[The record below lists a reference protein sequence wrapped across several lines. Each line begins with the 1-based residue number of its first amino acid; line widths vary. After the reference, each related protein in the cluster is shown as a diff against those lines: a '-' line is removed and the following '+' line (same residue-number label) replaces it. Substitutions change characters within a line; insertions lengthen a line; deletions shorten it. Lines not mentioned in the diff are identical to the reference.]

1 MRAPHAFA
9 AGLLLLGT
17 SLSAQDL
24 PGSAACRAALQALS
38 QAEEALIAASAA
50 SAPATADADRQ
61 RAVTAR
67 LLPLRQRV
75 ADVCLGGMTTSPP
88 PSQHTWIGEMPT
100 RPGSRAA
107 PEVRMPQINVPVVT
121 IPPPRFEP
129 PVTVTCNGM
138 SCVASDGSALTRI
151 GPNVIGP
158 KGPCSLAG
166 AQVRCP

>member
-9 AGLLLLGT
+9 SGLLLLCT
-17 SLSAQDL
+17 SVSAQDL

-38 QAEEALIAASAA
+38 QAEDALIAAAAA
-50 SAPATADADRQ
+50 SAPEAAAGDRQ
-61 RAVTAR
+61 RAVAAR

-88 PSQHTWIGEMPT
+88 PSQHTWIGEFPNRT
-100 RPGSRAA
+100 AA
-107 PEVRMPQINVPVVT
+107 PAAPTVRMPQINVPVVT

-158 KGPCSLAG
+158 RGPCTVTG